1 MRALTTATVLIPTA
15 LVMALAGC
23 AKTKPA
29 AVATLSEYSSALDKG
44 DYGKAYDMM
53 SEEFR
58 ETHSKEE
65 FVRMMKQNTA
75 EVRETASRLDGAHRD
90 VEVTARFRYGKG
102 DELRLVFEDGEWK
115 IANNPVAFYG
125 QSTPRDALRSFLRAY
140 RLERWD
146 VMLKLIPAQY
156 AEKMDVAK
164 VKVQFHG
171 PRRDEI
177 DLMMHRL
184 EEQVD
189 GTIIEKG
196 TEARLTYGDDE
207 VTFVREDGLWKIK
220 DPD

>member
-1 MRALTTATVLIPTA
+1 MRALTTYTVLILALGACGTA
-15 LVMALAGC
+15 
-23 AKTKPA
+23 KPA

-44 DYGKAYDMM
+44 DYSKAYGMM

-65 FVRMMKQNTA
+65 FVRMMKENKS
-75 EVRETASRLDGAHRD
+75 EVRETASRLDGSHRD

-102 DELRLVFEDGEWK
+102 DELRLVFEDGAWK
-115 IANNPVAFYG
+115 IANNPVAFYS
-125 QSTPRDALRSFLRAY
+125 QSSPRDALRSFLRAY

-146 VMLKLIPAQY
+146 VILKLIPAQY

-177 DLMMHRL
+177 ELMMHRL
-184 EEQVD
+184 EEHID
-189 GTIIEKG
+189 GTIVEKG
-196 TEARLTYGDDE
+196 TEARMTYGEDE